1 MANTDELLEQTLCR
15 VLAGIERELRSD
27 LDWRATPEG
36 TGYVRRIAV
45 YSAALVRDLIRI
57 PLHHPDGIAQA
68 RFRVRIR
75 YIEQTAIPL
84 IQFFVDRYPLSPVR
98 RRALTAALDELH
110 SCAGLVSDGRIRALD
125 AWYATMDEFRRLTDG
140 CRDAADALAN
150 AAGDARDVTSSPDGI
165 DAGSGA

>member
-1 MANTDELLEQTLCR
+1 MVDDDELLEETLCR
-15 VLAGIERELRSD
+15 VLSGIERELRPD
-27 LDWRATPEG
+27 LDWRAAPDG

-75 YIEQTAIPL
+75 YIERTAIPL
-84 IQFFVDRYPLSPVR
+84 IEFFVDRYPLSPTR

-110 SCAGLVSDGRIRALD
+110 SCAGLVSDGKIPALD
-125 AWYATMDEFRRLTDG
+125 AWYATMDEFQRLTDG
-140 CRDAADALAN
+140 CRAAADALAT
-150 AAGDARDVTSSPDGI
+150 AVGDARDVRSPDGI